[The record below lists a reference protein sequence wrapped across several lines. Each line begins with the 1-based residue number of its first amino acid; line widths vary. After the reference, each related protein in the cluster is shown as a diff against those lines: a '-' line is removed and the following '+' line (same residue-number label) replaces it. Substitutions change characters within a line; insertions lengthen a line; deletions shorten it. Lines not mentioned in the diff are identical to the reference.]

1 MTCARFVLP
10 IALLLSAWSLQGEK
24 GGMCN
29 TVHSLAP
36 GFENFGLPPLTAVI
50 QFAWKKKKK
59 QMKQW
64 KINMPSIFHNSMFF
78 N

>member
-50 QFAWKKKKK
+50 QFAWKKKANEAMENKYA
-59 QMKQW
+59 
-64 KINMPSIFHNSMFF
+64 FHFS
-78 N
+78 